1 MSTQAFAEGLS
12 GVLPWGVAKGLSGV
26 ISRIFCTLGLAK
38 SLSRVTLWEVPKSSS
53 RVSPRC
59 TVFGKEHQ
67 WCASL
72 THQSYPGFGNP
83 WERAQSTNQSVLV
96 ITNKNMQRAKPVA
109 VSIGQYVSSVTNKL
123 TLVGCYF
130 CRPCY
135 ERQSCMY
142 MGPCFGQ

>member
-1 MSTQAFAEGLS
+1 MSTQASVEGLS

-26 ISRIFCTLGLAK
+26 VSRIVCTLGLAK
-38 SLSRVTLWEVPKSSS
+38 ISIRVALWEVDKSSS

-83 WERAQSTNQSVLV
+83 WEQAQSTNQSLV
-96 ITNKNMQRAKPVA
+96 VTTNKNTQWTEPVA
-109 VSIGQYVSSVTNKL
+109 VVIGQYVSSVTNKA
-123 TLVGCYF
+123 TPVDCYV
-130 CRPCY
+130 CRPC
-135 ERQSCMY
+135 
-142 MGPCFGQ
+142 